1 MQNKFKPEEL
11 VEEIIKRLA
20 TGERDDLKHAP
31 GLTQD
36 LYEIDVP
43 EIKDMVRR
51 DEFHLVCD
59 AIDMLLA
66 EGKITFNPSTGEL
79 NLQCEALP
87 TGPDTTSPDSHNLD

>member
-20 TGERDDLKHAP
+20 EGESDDLKHAP

-43 EIKDMVRR
+43 EIKDMVSR
-51 DEFHLVCD
+51 DEFHLVCN

-66 EGKITFNPSTGEL
+66 EGKITFDPATGEL
-79 NLQCEALP
+79 NLQDKALSS
-87 TGPDTTSPDSHNLD
+87 GQETTSPDSHNLD